1 VIALTT
7 EKGETLRNFNSRH
20 NAPIG
25 WYPRL
30 GFVADTTVRARNVVR
45 VRGGKPEDASK
56 PLCQFQFENGRPRAI
71 SGCKISQVSND
82 KWQLDATGRTFFIVP
97 ANTAPAIMIP
107 DHAGLAPPKSLDR
120 ILAVLVLLILCMGGW
135 SALNQKVEEKVTLED
150 KQKVVIVQNVQ
161 VAKPIPPPREKEKHE
176 VPQVQPKKPGAAV
189 QQKLGFL
196 ALLGKKELTKAMGG
210 LPTEAERRSPGAGAG
225 GDKGSGGE
233 VLAGLGQGVKHTT
246 VGNSGVAGLG
256 GIGNAGAGGGEGGFG
271 KSYVGS
277 GGIGGGKSLSDV
289 RLGKDIEL
297 DGGLDRAVV
306 KATIA
311 KYLSQIQAC
320 YERGLRLK
328 PHLAGLVSM
337 DFEIAGS
344 GKLNYARV
352 KTSTLD
358 FPETEKCISQAML
371 SWQFPQ
377 PVGGTLVKVNYPFT
391 LKPSN
396 YM

>member
-1 VIALTT
+1 MIALTT
-7 EKGETLRNFNSRH
+7 ENGETLRNFNSKL

-25 WYPRL
+25 WYPHL
-30 GFVADTTVRARNVVR
+30 GFVTETTARARNVVR
-45 VRGGKPEDASK
+45 QRGGRPEVAIK
-56 PLCQFQFENGRPRAI
+56 PLWQFRFDRGRPVAVAGCDIREI
-71 SGCKISQVSND
+71 SAE
-82 KWQLDATGRTFFIVP
+82 KWQLNATGRTFFIVP
-97 ANTAPAIMIP
+97 AMTAAAIPIP
-107 DHAGLAPPKSLDR
+107 DSPSLVPSRSQDWQLGLLM
-120 ILAVLVLLILCMGGW
+120 LLIGLMGLW
-135 SALNQKVEEKVTLED
+135 SSVRDIDATVKEAD
-150 KQKVVIVQNVQ
+150 KQKVVVVQNVQ
-161 VAKPIPPPREKEKHE
+161 VAKPIPPPEQVRRD

-210 LPTEAERRSPGAGAG
+210 LPTPAERRSPGAGAG

-297 DGGLDRAVV
+297 EGGLDRAVV

-311 KYLSQIQAC
+311 KYLSQIQSC

-328 PHLAGLVSM
+328 PHLAGQVSM
-337 DFEIAGS
+337 DFEISGT
-344 GKLNYARV
+344 GKLNYAKV
-352 KTSTLD
+352 KNSTLD
-358 FPETEKCISQAML
+358 FPETEKCISQAMM

-396 YM
+396 YL

>member
-1 VIALTT
+1 MIALTT
-7 EKGETLRNFNSRH
+7 ENGETLRNFNSRL

-25 WYPRL
+25 WYSSL
-30 GFVADTTVRARNVVR
+30 GFVTESTVRARNVVR
-45 VRGGKPEDASK
+45 VRGGRPAESSK
-56 PLCQFQFENGRPRAI
+56 PHCEFRFVGGRPTAMNGCEIKEI
-71 SGCKISQVSND
+71 SAN
-82 KWQLDATGRTFFIVP
+82 KWQLNATGRTFFIVP
-97 ANTAPAIMIP
+97 AKAMTALPIP
-107 DHAGLAPPKSLDR
+107 DAASLVPSKSQDWQLGLLM
-120 ILAVLVLLILCMGGW
+120 LLIGAMGLW
-135 SALNQKVEEKVTLED
+135 SSVRDIEATVKEND

-161 VAKPIPPPREKEKHE
+161 VAKPIPPPPELVKRD

-210 LPTEAERRSPGAGAG
+210 LPTNAERRSPGAGAG

-233 VLAGLGQGVKHTT
+233 VLAGLGQGVKKTT

-256 GIGNAGAGGGEGGFG
+256 GIGNAGAGGGEAGFG

-297 DGGLDRAVV
+297 EGGLDRAVV

-311 KYLSQIQAC
+311 KYLSQIQSC

-328 PHLAGLVSM
+328 PHLAGQVSM
-337 DFEIAGS
+337 DFEISGS
-344 GKLNYARV
+344 GKLNYAKV
-352 KTSTLD
+352 KNSTLD
-358 FPETEKCISQAML
+358 FPETEKCISQAMM

-396 YM
+396 YL